1 MSGPTAP
8 PPPPSAYPAAYA
20 PAQPA
25 PTPVKLPGGITLWDL
40 IGFVII
46 LVGAILILV
55 GFLEGD
61 AAIGQLTATP
71 PSETNYANDL
81 QGFFVW
87 TGVGIFLTILGWLLR
102 VMVFPMMAAR
112 KQAAPSAMAPA
123 PAMAPAAAPPM
134 APAAVPAT
142 PVCPKCGKPTTYI
155 AQYGRYYCYTDAVY
169 V

>member
-1 MSGPTAP
+1 M
-8 PPPPSAYPAAYA
+8 
-20 PAQPA
+20 
-25 PTPVKLPGGITLWDL
+25 TLWDL

-81 QGFFVW
+81 QSFFVW

-102 VMVFPMMAAR
+102 VMVFPMLAAR

-123 PAMAPAAAPPM
+123 PPQAAPVMAPAAAPPM
-134 APAAVPAT
+134 APAPVPAT